1 MKGTIFNIQR
11 FSVHDGPGIRT
22 NVFLKGC
29 PLRCIWCHNPE
40 GLSSKSSIEYNVR
53 SCIGCGECASV
64 CENGAHVMKDC
75 LHGLDFS
82 RCSSCLRCAEVCPSG
97 ALLRNGTLYEVSEVI
112 SEVMKDKDFYGE
124 TGGMTLSGGE
134 PFFQSE
140 FALEILKAAKEKG
153 LHTAVET
160 CGMAPPDVIKEA
172 AEYVD
177 VFLYDCKATDAEV
190 HKKVTGADPRQ
201 IMENLELLDSLGAHI
216 VLRCPIIPSIN
227 DNPEHF
233 KSIGLIAEK
242 YKSIKEINIMPYH
255 SYGEGKRNKLG
266 MDGGFVTQPS
276 TPEELEDFKAQIEKY
291 TAVPVVI
298 M

>member
-40 GLSSKSSIEYNVR
+40 GLSPKCSIEYNAR
-53 SCIGCGECASV
+53 SCIGCGECVSV
-64 CENGAHVMKDC
+64 CENGAHVMKES

-82 RCSSCLRCAEVCPSG
+82 RCVSCLQCAAVCPSG
-97 ALLRNGTLYEVSEVI
+97 ALQKNGTEYEVSEVI
-112 SEVMKDKDFYGE
+112 SEVMKDFDFYGE

-134 PFFQSE
+134 PFFQGE
-140 FALEILKAAKEKG
+140 FALELLKAAKEKG

-160 CGMAPPDVIKEA
+160 CGMVPSEVIREA
-172 AEYVD
+172 AKYVD
-177 VFLYDCKATDAEV
+177 VFLYDCKATDSEL

-201 IMENLELLDSLGAHI
+201 IMENLELLDSLGANI
-216 VLRCPIIPSIN
+216 ILRCPIIPGIN
-227 DNPEHF
+227 DNSEHF
-233 KSIGLIAEK
+233 KNIGLIAEGFDN
-242 YKSIKEINIMPYH
+242 IKEVNIMPYH
-255 SYGEGKRNKLG
+255 SYGEGKKNKLG
-266 MDGGFVTQPS
+266 MEEGFKAEPS
-276 TPEELEDFKAQIEKY
+276 SPEELESFKAQIEAF